1 MEDETKLNIEAGRT
15 NQEIVMSF
23 RKQLKQAEYQLNLML
38 EDKKLREDILE
49 FEKSHCK
56 LVDGKLEFLTS
67 EDYFTLIMNQKDLK
81 LRIDMVQMKDNI
93 SQTEGMIKGINKEII
108 RLSRNGVQEEIKSEE
123 VKIKEA
129 SVVKSAPEGADLK
142 WMHNQ

>member
-1 MEDETKLNIEAGRT
+1 
-15 NQEIVMSF
+15 
-23 RKQLKQAEYQLNLML
+23 ML

-142 WMHNQ
+142 

>member
-142 WMHNQ
+142 